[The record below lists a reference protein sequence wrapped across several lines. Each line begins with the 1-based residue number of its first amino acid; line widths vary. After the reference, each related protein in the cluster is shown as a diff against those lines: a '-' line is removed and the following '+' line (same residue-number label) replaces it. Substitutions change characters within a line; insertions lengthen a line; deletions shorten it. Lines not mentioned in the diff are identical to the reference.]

1 MKKDQKI
8 MMNTIIM
15 KSVTE
20 TVAQEAVEEV
30 LERVIEIKTTETT

>member
-1 MKKDQKI
+1 